1 MTNMTIVE
9 QSING
14 KTYLCQVTP
23 RERSLIAAG
32 RTVSIAP
39 NRRVEKRLG
48 IPRSMQ
54 LSAAGIAF
62 QPVIF

>member
-1 MTNMTIVE
+1 MTNMKIVE

-23 RERSLIAAG
+23 HERNLIAAG
-32 RTVSIAP
+32 QSVNITP
-39 NRRVEKRLG
+39 NRRVQKRLG
-48 IPRSMQ
+48 IPRSVQ
-54 LSAAGIAF
+54 LSAAGLAW